1 MIKPRQRRKPCC
13 AARRSLPLK
22 TGGCASPVRLRC
34 DASVPRT
41 SPYRRCLSTIG
52 AAHVGGLAPGHA
64 AADTVPQVVS
74 RGGKAMKVR
83 DIMTRDARLLTP
95 NQTIREAA
103 SLMAEV
109 DAGALPVGENDRL
122 VGMITDRDIVIRAV
136 AQASPV
142 DTKVAAVMSKEVLY
156 CFDTDDLD
164 DVSRNM
170 GKAQV
175 RRLPVVNADK
185 RLVSIVSLGDLAR
198 SEDPTTI
205 GRTVTRVSTPGGKH
219 DQTSTH

>member
-1 MIKPRQRRKPCC
+1 
-13 AARRSLPLK
+13 
-22 TGGCASPVRLRC
+22 
-34 DASVPRT
+34 
-41 SPYRRCLSTIG
+41 
-52 AAHVGGLAPGHA
+52 
-64 AADTVPQVVS
+64 
-74 RGGKAMKVR
+74 MKVR
-83 DIMTRDARLLTP
+83 DIMTRDVRLLDP

-122 VGMITDRDIVIRAV
+122 VGMLTDRDIVIRAV
-136 AQASPV
+136 AQGRPV
-142 DTKVAAVMSKEVLY
+142 DTKVGVVMSKEVLY

-185 RLVSIVSLGDLAR
+185 RLVGIVSLGDLAR
-198 SEDPTTI
+198 SEDPATI

>member
-1 MIKPRQRRKPCC
+1 
-13 AARRSLPLK
+13 
-22 TGGCASPVRLRC
+22 
-34 DASVPRT
+34 
-41 SPYRRCLSTIG
+41 
-52 AAHVGGLAPGHA
+52 
-64 AADTVPQVVS
+64 
-74 RGGKAMKVR
+74 MKVR
-83 DIMTRDARLLTP
+83 DIMTREVRLLNP
-95 NQTIREAA
+95 DQTIREAA

-136 AQASPV
+136 AQGRPV

-175 RRLPVVNADK
+175 RRLPVINADK
-185 RLVSIVSLGDLAR
+185 RLVGIISLGDLAR

-205 GRTVTRVSTPGGKH
+205 GRTVSRVSTPSGKH
-219 DQTSTH
+219 DQTSTQ